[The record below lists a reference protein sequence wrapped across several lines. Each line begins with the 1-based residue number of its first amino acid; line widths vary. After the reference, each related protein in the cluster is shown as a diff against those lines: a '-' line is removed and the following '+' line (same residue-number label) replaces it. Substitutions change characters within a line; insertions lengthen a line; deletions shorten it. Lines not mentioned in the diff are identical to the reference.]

1 MTSNKSLTEPPENL
15 KEAIDWVLR
24 VSGRDSGKNDNEA
37 IKGLAKELTASI
49 RKKPYE
55 ENDDVK
61 KILTEIMY
69 DVNKNPTGPV
79 IRLAYALQKFIGY
92 GYDSSQKQWKIVQGG
107 IVKSGDLQSAYT
119 SAYYSSS
126 WSTAVTSTDDTKK
139 KALGSFLT
147 AIEKIYEGLTELYWN
162 CKNEWKT
169 KNLDGNGELSK
180 FLDNNGFSGTQLNSR
195 MTGDKIATQ
204 ALQNLT
210 ELSEAYNSPPTSLA
224 DFRSQLEQNAMSS
237 PFASPLAALYLL
249 ATYAYVQS
257 TSPAT
262 PSFAGYSGLSAL
274 AGGAYGLNLGGLGT
288 FMSALLACP
297 LSTPCRPLLDC
308 LSNLKEAADWTL
320 RVTGKDGHDTNGQG
334 AKAIEA
340 LTNQVKKLLNNVKDF
355 KPGIKQDEFEQV
367 TQALTPGGSGD
378 LITKLADGLQQFI
391 GYDKSGTI
399 KQVTDGIGLYN
410 DPLQRLRTG
419 VLVFVYGMVQNL
431 EKHLQKGQAQTA
443 MQTLMS
449 NRTNF
454 SKAVQQ
460 DLTLNSISG
469 NDYQKVLD
477 ALKNVQ
483 EFKGKSDRLSQL
495 AEAFKTYLGNVLK
508 QVEEDVN
515 VTTAQMFAPS
525 DVNQLVTDLKTNF
538 EKVVDALKTQN
549 PKQPID
555 FGHVDLKTHMDKIYE
570 NNNGIFKRIREG
582 LPKFESKHA
591 AAHALVNATYH
602 AASYSLDQLQKGYQ
616 SYYQGA
622 EWNSSWNNGE
632 SSDATK
638 CAKIFLS
645 CIPLI
650 IINLQHL
657 YWTCKQGGW
666 STQHLNG
673 TGQKGAD
680 LKNFMDLMSLSS
692 NWLNGGK
699 TGGNVAISALSRF
712 TEFANAT
719 ASTYAAFLKN
729 LKDKASEY
737 VKNPTNNPLSALFYC
752 SKAYFQCCQMKNAQ
766 TRTPSSTRE
775 MLYWLSGLQ
784 FAQGYSEL
792 ENLIENVVT
801 REGLDVAISGSMI
814 SNEKLTSDQVTEYI
828 VTTCLHAQT
837 VFSTI
842 QAPRISNH
850 PDEPWLHSLYSNS
863 EFNFT
868 YPSSSSSLLYKVA
881 DYVYALQFQFHFLYK
896 QCEFDYENGCGWFYC
911 KFGST
916 VVPNDDTTVPSSFC
930 GSVEVASGK
939 HRGDKCGIQ
948 TLNPSPL
955 QAFLTDNLKGF
966 RRDPADPYSHLAECA
981 SASMCHVPMGFKPAN
996 LRDLSTGGHL
1006 MIALNFFC
1014 GKPNTPLPKLCHTL
1028 SCVTKR
1034 TPRTLS
1040 DVFGFTFHLTGQMF
1054 NKEKN
1059 ANRDPNSYLPSI
1071 LDSLILK
1078 LKNFK
1083 PNLLYES
1090 LTENAKTIG
1099 SALFGFSWHCHWKE
1113 NALTKSR
1120 TGATHYC
1127 KDHTANKVC
1136 DLMSLYDSECPNSTC
1151 GKYLEPLGVS
1161 SGATFADKYA
1171 FTYLSWALY
1180 LTDDIYESFQGF
1192 LDRFNSL
1199 TCKGCRND
1207 SKCTSHA
1214 SGDHASQCKCPSIVQ
1229 CADALTVLYE
1239 YGFHFHN
1246 AFWLKGWTYNNQ
1258 GKRWNKNNANKRDCK
1273 AFSDQL
1279 QSVISGNPLSDL
1291 LTSIDSFL
1299 FLFRYHFLSNLS
1311 GFWSIYVCL
1320 ILYTFFFL
1328 LDTLHLRSHLKLT
1341 SSHMVPPLSLLTS
1354 GTPLPVTK
1362 LTYITQ

>member
-1 MTSNKSLTEPPENL
+1 MLPLDSPLSAPVNPSFDSPSNL
-15 KEAIDWVLR
+15 KEAIDW
-24 VSGRDSGKNDNEA
+24 
-37 IKGLAKELTASI
+37 I
-49 RKKPYE
+49 
-55 ENDDVK
+55 
-61 KILTEIMY
+61 
-69 DVNKNPTGPV
+69 
-79 IRLAYALQKFIGY
+79 
-92 GYDSSQKQWKIVQGG
+92 
-107 IVKSGDLQSAYT
+107 
-119 SAYYSSS
+119 
-126 WSTAVTSTDDTKK
+126 
-139 KALGSFLT
+139 
-147 AIEKIYEGLTELYWN
+147 
-162 CKNEWKT
+162 
-169 KNLDGNGELSK
+169 
-180 FLDNNGFSGTQLNSR
+180 
-195 MTGDKIATQ
+195 
-204 ALQNLT
+204 
-210 ELSEAYNSPPTSLA
+210 
-224 DFRSQLEQNAMSS
+224 
-237 PFASPLAALYLL
+237 
-249 ATYAYVQS
+249 
-257 TSPAT
+257 
-262 PSFAGYSGLSAL
+262 
-274 AGGAYGLNLGGLGT
+274 
-288 FMSALLACP
+288 
-297 LSTPCRPLLDC
+297 
-308 LSNLKEAADWTL
+308 L
-320 RVTGKDGHDTNGQG
+320 RVTGKDGDGQDKSNDLARAITG
-334 AKAIEA
+334 LPGFTQAMKAA
-340 LTNQVKKLLNNVKDF
+340 AKKLKDSGGDGVIQTMG
-355 KPGIKQDEFEQV
+355 KLKIPDTLGPIIKQ
-367 TQALTPGGSGD
+367 
-378 LITKLADGLQQFI
+378 LAEGLATFI
-391 GYDKSGTI
+391 GYQGGTI
-399 KQVTDGIGLYN
+399 KHSSTGLGLPN
-410 DPLQRLRTG
+410 DPRERLG
-419 VLVFVYGMVQNL
+419 DAVLGFL
-431 EKHLQKGQAQTA
+431 EGFIKTFE
-443 MQTLMS
+443 T
-449 NRTNF
+449 
-454 SKAVQQ
+454 
-460 DLTLNSISG
+460 
-469 NDYQKVLD
+469 
-477 ALKNVQ
+477 
-483 EFKGKSDRLSQL
+483 FKGRSTVELQGVTSDEIKEHIGNGLTTFESAVEKMVSLREKGGNQIQQVVEKLKEFNKLKQQSSSLNQL
-495 AEAFKTYLGNVLK
+495 AKNFKTYLENVLD
-508 QVEEDVN
+508 QV
-515 VTTAQMFAPS
+515 
-525 DVNQLVTDLKTNF
+525 KTNQ
-538 EKVVDALKTQN
+538 KVTEAKSKSQIQDLDTRVANVKDAL
-549 PKQPID
+549 
-555 FGHVDLKTHMDKIYE
+555 V
-570 NNNGIFKRIREG
+570 
-582 LPKFESKHA
+582 
-591 AAHALVNATYH
+591 ALVEAIGKQGEKPMDFISQGPNGLKDEIDAINYSTSGVLKKFHEALDQKKLPGKDYPVAKTLLTATYNATVNCL
-602 AASYSLDQLQKGYQ
+602 SQLQKGYK
-616 SYYQGA
+616 SYYQGV
-622 EWNSSWNNGE
+622 NSDQVNNP
-632 SSDATK
+632 T

-650 IINLQHL
+650 ISNLQHL

-680 LKNFMDLMSLSS
+680 LKNFMDLMAFSAH
-692 NWLNGGK
+692 WLNGGK
-699 TGGNVAISALSRF
+699 NGDNVRNVMNTSFKDLAA
-712 TEFANAT
+712 AT

-729 LKDKASEY
+729 LKDKAGEY

-752 SKAYFQCCQMKNAQ
+752 SKAYFQGCQAKLTQ
-766 TRTPSSTRE
+766 TTPPSSIRE

-801 REGLDVAISGSMI
+801 REGLDVAISGSII

-868 YPSSSSSLLYKVA
+868 YPSSGSSLLYKVA

-930 GSVEVASGK
+930 GSVEVASGT

-955 QAFLTDNLKGF
+955 QAFLTDKLKGF
-966 RRDPADPYSHLAECA
+966 RRDTADHYSHLAEC
-981 SASMCHVPMGFKPAN
+981 SGSMCHVPMGFKPEN
-996 LRDLSTGGHL
+996 FRDLSTGGHL

-1246 AFWLKGWTYNNQ
+1246 AFWLKGW
-1258 GKRWNKNNANKRDCK
+1258 KWEANKRWEKNQPNKRTCETF
-1273 AFSDQL
+1273 ASQL
-1279 QSVISGNPLSDL
+1279 QSVISGEPLSNL
-1291 LTSIDSFL
+1291 LTSIDAFL
-1299 FLFRYHFLSNLS
+1299 FLFRYYFLGNLS
-1311 GFWSIYVCL
+1311 AFWAIYICL

-1328 LDTLHLRSHLKLT
+1328 LDTLHLHSHLKLT
-1341 SSHMVPPLSLLTS
+1341 STHTVPPLSLLTS
-1354 GTPLPVTK
+1354 GNPLPVTK